1 MKTYNPLTL
10 DREKDEPTF
19 QTEVAKWWLV
29 GVSESKRYI
38 LYIVESLNSVDYVIV
53 DNMNRSFVCATQTL
67 EDADIKLRM
76 LDVVI

>member
-29 GVSESKRYI
+29 EISESKRYL
-38 LYIVESLNSVDYVIV
+38 LYIVESLNSLNYVIV
-53 DNMNRSFVCATQTL
+53 DNINQKYVCATHIL
-67 EDADIKLRM
+67 EDAFLKLSM
-76 LDVVI
+76 LDVEM